1 MKRFTVVLDNSPHP
15 PAPWMKRCCE
25 TLGLVLVDNDAI
37 AEEVSK
43 IKELQPVLI
52 GENQG
57 PLDPRLAPHFLA
69 TVEKLVAGK
78 QRIAVHGANWLA
90 LGMKTDAFVVD
101 LDAIEA
107 EKQKVK
113 DRDTATRTQ
122 VAAMLD
128 TYEQKLKTIAD
139 RYPGK
144 DRTLILPKGTPE
156 AKKAEQAIAFV
167 KRWDGK

>member
-1 MKRFTVVLDNSPHP
+1 MKRFTVVLDNSPHS

-25 TLGLVLVDNDAI
+25 TLGMSLVDNDAV

-69 TVEKLVAGK
+69 TVDKLMAGK
-78 QRIAVHGANWLA
+78 ARIALHGANWLA
-90 LGMKTDAFVVD
+90 MGMKADAFVVD

-107 EKQKVK
+107 EKQKAK
-113 DRDTATRTQ
+113 DPATRAQ
-122 VAAMLD
+122 LAALLGS
-128 TYEQKLKTIAD
+128 YEQKLRETANK
-139 RYPGK
+139 YPGK
-144 DRTLILPKGTPE
+144 DRSLILPKGLPE
-156 AKKAEQAIAFV
+156 AQKADQAIAFV
-167 KRWDGK
+167 KKWDGK